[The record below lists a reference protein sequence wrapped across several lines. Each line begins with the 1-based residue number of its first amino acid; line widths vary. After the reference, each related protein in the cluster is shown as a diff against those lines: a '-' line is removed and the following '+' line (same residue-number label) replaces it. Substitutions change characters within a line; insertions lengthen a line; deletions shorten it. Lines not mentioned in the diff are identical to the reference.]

1 MKPSLK
7 SISASFLLLAVS
19 FQISAQAP
27 KDSLPE
33 KYVFTARITL
43 PATPVKDQSAT
54 GTCWSYATTSFIES
68 ELLRLTKDTFDL
80 SEMYFVRKAYE
91 TKALNYVRL
100 HGTANFGQG
109 GQAHDVMN
117 VIRRYGMATEEAY
130 SGLANGQTKPSHAE
144 LEAVLTAMV
153 GAIAKNPAGKLS
165 PEWMNAISGVLDVY
179 LGKVPSSFGKTNTT
193 PSEFAKKIN
202 PDDYIEITSYSH
214 HPYYTQFALEIPDNW
229 SGDQYYNVQP
239 DELIQIMDY
248 ALGKGYTV
256 AWDGDV
262 SDKGFSHKNGVA
274 IVPEVSIEN
283 MAATER
289 SKWEK
294 LTEKERR
301 AQFYTFG
308 KPVPEKNISPEMRQ
322 AAFDNYLATDD
333 HLMHV
338 TGSVTDQNGKRYFRS
353 KNSWAAE
360 SNSDGGYL
368 NMSESYVRLNT
379 IAIMVHKD
387 ALPKEIRKKLAIR

>member
-1 MKPSLK
+1 
-7 SISASFLLLAVS
+7 
-19 FQISAQAP
+19 
-27 KDSLPE
+27 
-33 KYVFTARITL
+33 
-43 PATPVKDQSAT
+43 
-54 GTCWSYATTSFIES
+54 
-68 ELLRLTKDTFDL
+68 
-80 SEMYFVRKAYE
+80 
-91 TKALNYVRL
+91 
-100 HGTANFGQG
+100 
-109 GQAHDVMN
+109 
-117 VIRRYGMATEEAY
+117 
-130 SGLANGQTKPSHAE
+130 
-144 LEAVLTAMV
+144 
-153 GAIAKNPAGKLS
+153 
-165 PEWMNAISGVLDVY
+165 
-179 LGKVPSSFGKTNTT
+179 
-193 PSEFAKKIN
+193 
-202 PDDYIEITSYSH
+202 
-214 HPYYTQFALEIPDNW
+214 
-229 SGDQYYNVQP
+229 
-239 DELIQIMDY
+239 
-248 ALGKGYTV
+248 
-256 AWDGDV
+256 
-262 SDKGFSHKNGVA
+262 
-274 IVPEVSIEN
+274 